1 MKKTTETTY
10 FYKEA
15 ENSDDVIL
23 ERTVVSETTEGYD
36 CSDCEDGELLTSEV
50 EVVDEGV
57 TLATAALALATV
69 SLCIAAIGSIFRR
82 N

>member
-1 MKKTTETTY
+1 MKKTTKTEY
-10 FYKEA
+10 FYN
-15 ENSDDVIL
+15 ENDHICRSV
-23 ERTVVSETTEGYD
+23 TTETSDYCD
-36 CSDCEDGELLTSEV
+36 RRDCEDGELLTSEV

-57 TLATAALALATV
+57 TLATAALTLATV